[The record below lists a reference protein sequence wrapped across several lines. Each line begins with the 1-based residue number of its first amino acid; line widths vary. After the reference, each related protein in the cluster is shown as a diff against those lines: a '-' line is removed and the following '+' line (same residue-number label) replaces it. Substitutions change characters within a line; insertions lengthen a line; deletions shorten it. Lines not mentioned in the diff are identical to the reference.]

1 MASMVHPTAALTAV
15 ETACHLD
22 GLACVK
28 IENVVPILGSLE
40 VSHRAGDTQHV
51 EVV

>member
-1 MASMVHPTAALTAV
+1 MAWMVHPAAALMAV

-22 GLACVK
+22 GLAYVK

-40 VSHRAGDTQHV
+40 VSHRACDTQHV
-51 EVV
+51 ELV